1 MKAITVKEDNINSPL
16 EDCFGKA
23 KYFCFVEDNPE
34 KIEFVLNP
42 GNDLMKGSGE
52 KAVSYLIEKGVE
64 IVISRNYGITVKK
77 ILNKHNIQTV
87 IIPSKYKKLSE
98 ILQIFKA

>member
-87 IIPSKYKKLSE
+87 IIPEKYESLSQ
-98 ILQIFKA
+98 ILQMLKA

>member
-23 KYFCFVEDNPE
+23 KYFCFVEENPDI
-34 KIEFVLNP
+34 IEFVLNP
-42 GNDLMKGSGE
+42 GYDLLKGSGK

-87 IIPSKYKKLSE
+87 IIPEKYESLSQ
-98 ILQIFKA
+98 ILQMLKA

>member
-23 KYFCFVEDNPE
+23 KYFCFVEENPDI
-34 KIEFVLNP
+34 IEFVLNP
-42 GNDLMKGSGE
+42 GYDLLKGSGK